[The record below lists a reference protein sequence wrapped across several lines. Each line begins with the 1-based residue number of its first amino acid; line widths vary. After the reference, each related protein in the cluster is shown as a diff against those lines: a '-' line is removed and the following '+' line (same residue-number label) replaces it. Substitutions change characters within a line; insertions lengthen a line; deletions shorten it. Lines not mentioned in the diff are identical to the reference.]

1 MDDSFKEK
9 LTDILK
15 DRISISEGT
24 RANYARGEDAY
35 EPVLSQAV
43 VFPESN
49 EEVSKILK
57 LCNENKV
64 PVVPFGTGTSLEGH
78 AVGNEKGIT
87 ISLEKMNKVLS
98 VNAADFDCRVQANVT
113 RKQLNEYLREDG
125 VFFPIDPGAD
135 AALGGMAACSASG
148 TMAVKYGTMRTV
160 VTGLTVV
167 LPNGEIIKTGTRAKK
182 SSAGYNLT
190 NLFIGSEGT
199 LGIITEVHLR
209 LSPIPESIMS
219 AVCHF
224 PDLESAVLTAQE
236 VIQYGVPIARI
247 EMLNKDQMEIS
258 IKYSKLDKAEPL
270 PTLFFEFHGSEPS
283 NKESINIVEEL
294 SKNNGGSDFKWAESL
309 EERNKLWK
317 ARHEIYYAV
326 KSQGTNVKIYATD
339 VCVPIS
345 KLVECIKFSENEIQ
359 QHGLKAPMVGHV
371 GDGNFHVTV
380 IYDPSK
386 EGEYEIIRN
395 FSDKLIDKALELEG
409 TITGEHGI
417 GLQKKKYL
425 LREHA
430 DNLPVMKA
438 IAIAS
443 EEDLATAKI
452 FQKHADMLLF
462 DSKPPSG
469 ASRPGG
475 NALSFEWSLVANQ
488 DWRLP
493 WMLAGGIDV
502 ANLSLAVEI
511 SGASAIDVS
520 SGVEDS
526 KGFKSPVKIK
536 ELLYFAATL

>member
-1 MDDSFKEK
+1 MNDILKQK
-9 LTDILK
+9 LTEILK
-15 DRISISEGT
+15 DRISFSEGT

-35 EPVLSQAV
+35 EPVLSKAV
-43 VFPESN
+43 VFPETN

-57 LCNENKV
+57 FCNEHKV

-78 AVGNEKGIT
+78 AVGNENGIT
-87 ISLEKMNKVLS
+87 ISLEKMNKVLN
-98 VNAADFDCRVQANVT
+98 VNASDFDCRVQANVT

-160 VTGLTVV
+160 VSGLTVV
-167 LPNGEIIKTGTRAKK
+167 LANGDIIKTGTRAKK

-236 VIQYGVPIARI
+236 VIQYGIPIARI

-258 IKYSKLDKAEPL
+258 IKYSKLENAEPL
-270 PTLFFEFHGSEPS
+270 PTLFFEFHGSES
-283 NKESINIVEEL
+283 ANKEAIKIVEEL

-326 KSQGTNVKIYATD
+326 KAQGENVKIYATD
-339 VCVPIS
+339 ICVPIS
-345 KLVECIKFSENEIQ
+345 NLVECIKFSEKEIQ

-380 IYDPSK
+380 IYDPAK
-386 EGEYEIIRN
+386 EGEYKIIRD
-395 FSDKLIDKALELEG
+395 FSDKLIDKALQLEG

-417 GLQKKKYL
+417 GLQKKEYL
-425 LREHA
+425 LKEHP
-430 DNLPVMKA
+430 DNLPLMKS
-438 IAIAS
+438 IKRSLDQNNIMNPGKVF
-443 EEDLATAKI
+443 DL
-452 FQKHADMLLF
+452 
-462 DSKPPSG
+462 
-469 ASRPGG
+469 
-475 NALSFEWSLVANQ
+475 N
-488 DWRLP
+488 
-493 WMLAGGIDV
+493 
-502 ANLSLAVEI
+502 
-511 SGASAIDVS
+511 
-520 SGVEDS
+520 
-526 KGFKSPVKIK
+526 
-536 ELLYFAATL
+536 

>member
-1 MDDSFKEK
+1 MNELLQKELK
-9 LTDILK
+9 QILNG
-15 DRISISEGT
+15 RFSLSEST
-24 RANYARGEDAY
+24 RANYARGEDSY

-43 VFPESN
+43 VFPETN

-57 LCNENKV
+57 LCNEHKV

-78 AVGNEKGIT
+78 VVGNENGIT

-98 VNAADFDCRVQANVT
+98 VNGNDFDCRVQANVT

-125 VFFPIDPGAD
+125 IFFPIDPGAD
-135 AALGGMAACSASG
+135 AALGGMAATSASG

-160 VTGLTVV
+160 VSGLTVV
-167 LPNGEIIKTGTRAKK
+167 LANGDIVKTGTRAKK

-258 IKYSKLDKAEPL
+258 IKYSKLENVEPL
-270 PTLFFEFHGSEPS
+270 PTLFFEFHGSESS
-283 NKESINIVEEL
+283 NKESIKIVEEL
-294 SKNNGGSDFKWAESL
+294 SKNNGGSDFKWAESI
-309 EERNKLWK
+309 EDRNKLWK

-326 KSQGTNVKIYATD
+326 KAQGTNVKIYATD
-339 VCVPIS
+339 ICVPIS
-345 KLVECIKFSENEIQ
+345 NLVECIKFSEKEIQ

-380 IYDPSK
+380 IYDPAK
-386 EGEYEIIRN
+386 KGEYEIIRN

-417 GLQKKKYL
+417 GLQKKEYL
-425 LREHA
+425 LKEHP
-430 DNLPVMKA
+430 DNLPLMKS
-438 IAIAS
+438 IKRSLDVNNIMNPGKVF
-443 EEDLATAKI
+443 DL
-452 FQKHADMLLF
+452 
-462 DSKPPSG
+462 
-469 ASRPGG
+469 
-475 NALSFEWSLVANQ
+475 N
-488 DWRLP
+488 
-493 WMLAGGIDV
+493 
-502 ANLSLAVEI
+502 
-511 SGASAIDVS
+511 
-520 SGVEDS
+520 
-526 KGFKSPVKIK
+526 
-536 ELLYFAATL
+536 